1 VVAGAVRDWLDRHD
15 ELPTSPT
22 VALVPMLVGAGG
34 SADAHVA
41 GLVVPLPTNV
51 ADPAERLR
59 RTSDALKIAKQKRS
73 AVPASL
79 MQDVSLFAPPAVAA
93 LAGRLVGA
101 MPMRSLGGP
110 TVNLAITNVPGSRE
124 QMYLAGRP
132 LEANFPVLTINDLTP
147 LHIGLQSSPG
157 AINVGALSCRDTLED
172 LAPLVERLDV
182 ELGELDTATAPK
194 SKRAVATARE
204 QNGSRRRR

>member
-1 VVAGAVRDWLDRHD
+1 
-15 ELPTSPT
+15 
-22 VALVPMLVGAGG
+22 
-34 SADAHVA
+34 
-41 GLVVPLPTNV
+41 
-51 ADPAERLR
+51 
-59 RTSDALKIAKQKRS
+59 
-73 AVPASL
+73 

-132 LEANFPVLTINDLTP
+132 LEANYPVLTINDLTP

-157 AINVGALSCRDTLED
+157 AINVGALSCRDTLAEP
-172 LAPLVERLDV
+172 AELVERLNV
-182 ELGELDTATAPK
+182 ELAELDAATAPR
-194 SKRAVATARE
+194 ST
-204 QNGSRRRR
+204 GSRRRR